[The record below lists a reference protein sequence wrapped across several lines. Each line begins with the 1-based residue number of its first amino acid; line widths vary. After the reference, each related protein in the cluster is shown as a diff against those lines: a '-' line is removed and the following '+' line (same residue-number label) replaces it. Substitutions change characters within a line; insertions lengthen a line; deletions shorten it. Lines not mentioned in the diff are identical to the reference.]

1 MLFRS
6 MRTRSPQMLAGMG
19 QQTAGGDRKTAEQ
32 VKTENEVNGR
42 LTTGGI
48 NLFFQSWKNDFKEIV
63 RRAINPD
70 YPAGHPGYSDVIE
83 FRKRCMR
90 RGVPLDAIY
99 SVDVASIDIN
109 QGIGKGS
116 VQERRAATNAVM
128 TVVNSLDVEGKNIAM
143 RDYLAS
149 FTSVAYAN
157 TLVPKQAGS
166 RPPID
171 LQVANLENSVMVL
184 GQSAVIEPNQ
194 NHIVHVGAHLE
205 MLKQINGQLGQMQIP
220 MEQAIP
226 QMQPIWE
233 HANQH
238 MQFVPQNEPLRKTYK
253 EELEQLGE
261 VIINGSKHLDAQK
274 RKQQGMQTQPG
285 EASPE
290 SGTFRQAVDAQARL
304 QELDAASKAQQL
316 DFAQQRHNQEMAQK
330 QAEFVQ
336 KTQQRQLDMTLKAA
350 NAQNRNPNA

>member
-6 MRTRSPQMLAGMG
+6 
-19 QQTAGGDRKTAEQ
+19 
-32 VKTENEVNGR
+32 
-42 LTTGGI
+42 
-48 NLFFQSWKNDFKEIV
+48 
-63 RRAINPD
+63 
-70 YPAGHPGYSDVIE
+70 
-83 FRKRCMR
+83 FRKRCVR

-171 LQVANLENSVMVL
+171 LQVANLENSVMAL

-194 NHIVHVGAHLE
+194 NHIIHVGAHLE
-205 MLKQINGQLGQMQIP
+205 MLKQIKIGR
-220 MEQAIP
+220 A
-226 QMQPIWE
+226 
-233 HANQH
+233 H
-238 MQFVPQNEPLRKTYK
+238 V
-253 EELEQLGE
+253 
-261 VIINGSKHLDAQK
+261 
-274 RKQQGMQTQPG
+274 
-285 EASPE
+285 
-290 SGTFRQAVDAQARL
+290 
-304 QELDAASKAQQL
+304 
-316 DFAQQRHNQEMAQK
+316 
-330 QAEFVQ
+330 
-336 KTQQRQLDMTLKAA
+336 
-350 NAQNRNPNA
+350 